1 MRRTEDARTYY
12 AHAENRQGVA
22 KLASRSYRGR
32 RMTQTVAEELPSVRT
47 EARSIMSGLEYMRKI
62 MTGELPPSGMVQLLN
77 LKLVEVSKG
86 RAVFTVQPDERHYNG
101 LGIAHG
107 GLAATLLDSALG
119 CAINAMMPA
128 GKVFTTLEMKI
139 NYVRPITRERGELRC
154 EAKMIHVGGRVATAE
169 GRIIDEDGKLYAHGT
184 ATCMLFRP

>member
-1 MRRTEDARTYY
+1 
-12 AHAENRQGVA
+12 
-22 KLASRSYRGR
+22 
-32 RMTQTVAEELPSVRT
+32 MTQTVDKQLPPDRT
-47 EARSIMSGLEYMRKI
+47 ETRRIMSGIEYMRKI
-62 MTGELPPSGMVQLLN
+62 MTGELPPSGMVQLLG
-77 LKLVEVSKG
+77 LKLVEVGEG

-107 GLAATLLDSALG
+107 GLAAALLDSALG

-154 EAKMIHVGGRVATAE
+154 EANMIHAGGRVATAE
-169 GRIIDEDGKLYAHGT
+169 GRITDEDGKLYAHGT
-184 ATCMLFRP
+184 ATCILFRP